1 MKFRRPSPL
10 PSRSGVRPTS
20 NRGTV
25 LMVALILA
33 AAIGLS
39 LSSYLLLAEQ
49 TAKMSNRSFYMN
61 AAQDLCDL
69 GVEQALWCMNN
80 TNNWSGGDFSPVSG
94 ATSQYNATFP
104 TATTYYTLSA
114 GVKGQVKIWADVS
127 NPDIPHVV
135 AESILTLNDGTQLTK
150 EAEAYMKIASYF
162 DSGMVGQT
170 ITFNGKVTANS
181 WNSNPSGDGVTII
194 PYSSSVANDKATI
207 GAVSLTA
214 NALYDGNGRIAGSA
228 LVASSDSSGINL
240 QPQGAVGNATF
251 ISSGQ
256 DGLQSGHV
264 TYDFVADFPDV
275 SAPATQNNL
284 SGGGNVTLPQTNA
297 AGAIIDTPAANG
309 KYYYSISQI
318 SLSSGQSLTVNG
330 NVVIVTSNATSTT
343 VSSTG
348 NSGIIVNPGG
358 SLAIYTAG
366 DVSLAGNGV
375 LNGSNNSSYTY
386 ANRPINFAIYGTR
399 SATSAASSGMQNISV
414 AGNGY
419 LSGVVYAPN
428 ANVNINGNSDV
439 LGAIVGNTVNMNGS
453 AASFHY
459 DESLASV
466 GGSGL
471 WKIRK
476 WRELVSSTDRSPYTS
491 DLNF

>member
-1 MKFRRPSPL
+1 MNFRCESPAS
-10 PSRSGVRPTS
+10 SRTHRPTS

-25 LMVALILA
+25 LMVALILS
-33 AAIGLS
+33 AAIGIS
-39 LSSYLLLAEQ
+39 LTSYLVLAEQ
-49 TAKMSNRSFYMN
+49 TAKMSNRSFYIN
-61 AAQDLCDL
+61 AAQDFCDL

-80 TNNWSGGDFSPVSG
+80 SNNWSGGDFTPVSG
-94 ATSQYNATFP
+94 ATSQYYATFP
-104 TATTYYTLSA
+104 SATTYYNLSA

-127 NPDIPHVV
+127 NPNIPHIVV
-135 AESILTLNDGTQLTK
+135 RSILTLNGGSTLSK

-162 DSGMVGQT
+162 SSGMVGQT
-170 ITFNGKVTANS
+170 ITFDGKVKADS
-181 WNSNPSGDGVTII
+181 WNSNPSGDGITSV
-194 PYSSSVANDKATI
+194 PYSSSVANDQASV

-214 NALYDGNGRIAGSA
+214 SALYDGNGRVAGSA
-228 LVASSDSSGINL
+228 LVASDDSSGINL

-256 DGLQSGHV
+256 DGLQPGNV

-275 SAPATQNNL
+275 TAPATVNPL
-284 SGGGNVTLPQTNA
+284 SSEGNITLPQTNA
-297 AGAIIDTPAANG
+297 AGAIIDTPSADG
-309 KYYYSISQI
+309 KYYYSLSEID
-318 SLSSGQSLTVNG
+318 LSSGQALTVNG
-330 NVVIVTSNATSTT
+330 NVVIVTSNTTGTT

-348 NSGIIVNPGG
+348 NSGVYINSGG

-399 SATSAASSGMQNISV
+399 SATTAATSGEQSIQI

-428 ANVNINGNSDV
+428 ANVKVNGNADV
-439 LGAIVGNTVNMNGS
+439 LGAIVGNSVTMNGS
-453 AASFHY
+453 ANFHY

-466 GGSGL
+466 GNSGL

-476 WRELVSSTDRSPYTS
+476 WRELVSASDQSPYTS